1 VALVGRALERA
12 LIDEMI
18 ADVRAGRSRVLLLR
32 GEIGVGKTSLLE
44 YAAAAEGMTIL
55 RSVGVRVES
64 DLPFTGLDQLVRPV
78 LHLTG
83 RLPPPQSAALNV
95 ALGLRSGPAVDRF
108 LVAAGA
114 LSLLAEAAEDSPLLA
129 LVDDVQW
136 LDQPSAEAVGF
147 IARRL
152 GADRIALLITQRDGH
167 THAVWDGLP
176 YRRVTGLDTAES
188 TALLE
193 VTAGHLAPAV
203 AGRLA
208 ERAGGNPL
216 ALTEVSAMLTA
227 GQADGSDPLPDPL
240 PIGEQV
246 EELFASRLDALDDQT
261 LMLVLL
267 AAAEEQGE
275 LAVLERA
282 AAELGLGLHALQ
294 PAERHGLL
302 RADGRHVRFRHPL
315 ARSAAYYHQPVA
327 QRRVAHQALATA
339 LLQVD
344 ADRGAWHLAAATS
357 GVDEVAARALELAGQ
372 RAAQRSAFATASAAL
387 ERAAELSP
395 DRAHALRRKITAAE
409 AAWSAGNTRRAQV
422 LVDQLA
428 EPEQNASQAALLRG
442 RLRYAAGQPAQA
454 FDEFL
459 RALTGGSA
467 PTHRGLTE
475 AIRTAWTTNDL
486 QRLALLRIRLGD
498 SVAGFPEHLLVAV
511 EALLSGRYREAV
523 AAMRRAAED
532 ADRATDV
539 TEFAIGASLA
549 AFTGDIAT
557 ARRLASNGE
566 RRARTLGEVGALPVI
581 LNTRGLIDTFDG
593 SFESALSHAH
603 EADRLARDTGQSHY
617 LANTNAVAALVSASR
632 GAAPEFERAHRA
644 AIALAGAGVVS
655 TRALTGWAEGLWFL
669 GQGEVDEACSRL
681 LTLAEPQGHP
691 IFALLS
697 TADLAEAAARSGR
710 RDEAVDRLSALQ
722 TWSRGAGTPV
732 AAALA
737 ARATGVLDD
746 DAALLEEALGLLEGL
761 DRPFDQARTHLLLGE
776 HLRRDRRRAAARH
789 HLRTAVEDFEG
800 LGAEVWARRARNEL
814 AATGESV
821 RRRDRGAA
829 QALTPQE
836 HKIARMVADGITNRE
851 VAAQLFLS
859 PRTIDYHLR
868 NVFTK
873 LGITSRAELIRNP
886 P

>member
-1 VALVGRALERA
+1 
-12 LIDEMI
+12 
-18 ADVRAGRSRVLLLR
+18 
-32 GEIGVGKTSLLE
+32 
-44 YAAAAEGMTIL
+44 
-55 RSVGVRVES
+55 
-64 DLPFTGLDQLVRPV
+64 
-78 LHLTG
+78 
-83 RLPPPQSAALNV
+83 
-95 ALGLRSGPAVDRF
+95 
-108 LVAAGA
+108 
-114 LSLLAEAAEDSPLLA
+114 
-129 LVDDVQW
+129 
-136 LDQPSAEAVGF
+136 
-147 IARRL
+147 
-152 GADRIALLITQRDGH
+152 
-167 THAVWDGLP
+167 
-176 YRRVTGLDTAES
+176 
-188 TALLE
+188 
-193 VTAGHLAPAV
+193 
-203 AGRLA
+203 
-208 ERAGGNPL
+208 
-216 ALTEVSAMLTA
+216 
-227 GQADGSDPLPDPL
+227 
-240 PIGEQV
+240 
-246 EELFASRLDALDDQT
+246 
-261 LMLVLL
+261 
-267 AAAEEQGE
+267 
-275 LAVLERA
+275 
-282 AAELGLGLHALQ
+282 
-294 PAERHGLL
+294 
-302 RADGRHVRFRHPL
+302 
-315 ARSAAYYHQPVA
+315 
-327 QRRVAHQALATA
+327 
-339 LLQVD
+339 
-344 ADRGAWHLAAATS
+344 
-357 GVDEVAARALELAGQ
+357 
-372 RAAQRSAFATASAAL
+372 
-387 ERAAELSP
+387 
-395 DRAHALRRKITAAE
+395 
-409 AAWSAGNTRRAQV
+409 
-422 LVDQLA
+422 
-428 EPEQNASQAALLRG
+428 
-442 RLRYAAGQPAQA
+442 
-454 FDEFL
+454 
-459 RALTGGSA
+459 
-467 PTHRGLTE
+467 
-475 AIRTAWTTNDL
+475 
-486 QRLALLRIRLGD
+486 
-498 SVAGFPEHLLVAV
+498 
-511 EALLSGRYREAV
+511 
-523 AAMRRAAED
+523 
-532 ADRATDV
+532 
-539 TEFAIGASLA
+539 
-549 AFTGDIAT
+549 
-557 ARRLASNGE
+557 
-566 RRARTLGEVGALPVI
+566 VI